1 MSIALILS
9 PSHQRRLVCIA
20 KEAGCKPQALMD
32 DVFRYGIDWVE
43 ADVRETRAGIAEGE
57 AGLGVPDAEVRRRA
71 HKIIA
76 TVRANKEKQ
85 AALRSSPFHAVLLA
99 PSLESVVYQG
109 FQGGLGLK
117 CEDVLDKGRKDARR
131 CARL

>member
-1 MSIALILS
+1 MSIALI
-9 PSHQRRLVCIA
+9 PSQSHRRRLVRLA
-20 KEAGCKPQALMD
+20 KEAGCEPQALRG

-76 TVRANKEKQ
+76 TARANKEK
-85 AALRSSPFHAVLLA
+85 
-99 PSLESVVYQG
+99 
-109 FQGGLGLK
+109 
-117 CEDVLDKGRKDARR
+117 
-131 CARL
+131 